1 MERGS
6 KADGADPCWERKVRE
21 VRDWRR
27 VTKGVRREAMNVWKK
42 NKK

>member
-1 MERGS
+1 
-6 KADGADPCWERKVRE
+6 VRE